1 MYVDSGPE
9 RLVEKS
15 QLSLYIR
22 RWWPS
27 TYEIGPFSELILD
40 DNSIEDLRR
49 KVCEAIMEYNPTP
62 NCQHDSAYN
71 FILLKAIVPYIQ
83 SSISV
88 VPFVRSP
95 RHVTH

>member
-1 MYVDSGPE
+1 MVICLATLPIYACVTIALIVCVMYVDSGPE

-49 KVCEAIMEYNPTP
+49 KVCETIMDTTQPQTVNMIALTIGG
-62 NCQHDSAYN
+62 D
-71 FILLKAIVPYIQ
+71 
-83 SSISV
+83 
-88 VPFVRSP
+88 
-95 RHVTH
+95 